1 MRRVIDRTVQVGKRL
16 PLPGEGDERPFRD
29 WLKSQLLVAVLGWPD
44 ERVKVGERF
53 DILLLDE
60 FDHPVVTIETKAP
73 YHRSTKEEQK
83 TFRERFLFY
92 TTLRVAYFTNGPE
105 WDRLDL
111 ASLERQQAIHKQVSL
126 EISQANAEL
135 AESFFAPLRDELLDR
150 EIFTTLEEAK
160 ILIEQ
165 WRKEYNQIR
174 PHSAKNYRPP
184 APETIITMA
193 TT

>member
-1 MRRVIDRTVQVGKRL
+1 MTMKVYLT
-16 PLPGEGDERPFRD
+16 
-29 WLKSQLLVAVLGWPD
+29 PD
-44 ERVKVGERF
+44 
-53 DILLLDE
+53 D
-60 FDHPVVTIETKAP
+60 
-73 YHRSTKEEQK
+73 
-83 TFRERFLFY
+83 
-92 TTLRVAYFTNGPE
+92 
-105 WDRLDL
+105 
-111 ASLERQQAIHKQVSL
+111 
-126 EISQANAEL
+126 AEHM
-135 AESFFAPLRDELLDR
+135 AEAATCVRDELLDW